1 MLIIFTLICNEQNIY
16 NSNTNV
22 DISKSKHSKNDN
34 NDQYDEDD
42 HSDDDDTGHGAAAYG
57 NQTWR
62 LPTCD
67 SSTNH
72 CTRHLRSDILQ
83 G

>member
-1 MLIIFTLICNEQNIY
+1 MSISQNENIPRMITTTNMMRTIIAMTMIL
-16 NSNTNV
+16 
-22 DISKSKHSKNDN
+22 
-34 NDQYDEDD
+34 
-42 HSDDDDTGHGAAAYG
+42 GMAAAAYG

-62 LPTCD
+62 LPSCD

-72 CTRHLRSDILQ
+72 CTRYLRSDILH